1 MDHAQLSGWIC
12 LKNRPLSVN
21 ICGGESTDVLLMKRS
36 IHTVHN
42 PLKTGDN
49 QTVTFQLTFNVPISS
64 NLLTLWVTPDIVALE
79 LNQFLTSLRAWY
91 RRNTFSRFIRKS

>member
-49 QTVTFQLTFNVPISS
+49 QTVTFQLTLCTDIIKPINPLGNAIYRGFRIEPVSY
-64 NLLTLWVTPDIVALE
+64 I
-79 LNQFLTSLRAWY
+79 TSRMVSKKHIFKIY
-91 RRNTFSRFIRKS
+91 